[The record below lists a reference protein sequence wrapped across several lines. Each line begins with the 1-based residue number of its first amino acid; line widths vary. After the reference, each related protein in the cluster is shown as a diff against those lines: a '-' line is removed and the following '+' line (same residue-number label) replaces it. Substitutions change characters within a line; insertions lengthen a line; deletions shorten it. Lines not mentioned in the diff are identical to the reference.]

1 MNLEVTG
8 AREYIVGTMIPTRLR
23 VFSSVLFASSLLAC
37 SSNSSDTAGGPPGSC
52 IETETGSP
60 AVVLDCFTWSD
71 LTAEEASALCNGGAQ
86 VSSCPTDN
94 AVGSC
99 SYSVPTN
106 GAPYTYTET
115 FYVAGGSTCAQIKEG
130 CTSTSGSYTATFSGG
145 C

>member
-1 MNLEVTG
+1 
-8 AREYIVGTMIPTRLR
+8 MIPTRR
-23 VFSSVLFASSLLAC
+23 RIFSSALFALPLLAC
-37 SSNSSDTAGGPPGSC
+37 GSNSSDTAGGPPGSC
-52 IETETGSP
+52 IQTEPG
-60 AVVLDCFTWSD
+60 AAIALDCFTWSD
-71 LTAEEASALCNGGAQ
+71 LTSEEASALCNGGTA

-130 CTSTSGSYTATFSGG
+130 CTSTSGSYTAKFSGG